1 MKSGWYVLG
10 LISSTA
16 SLAQFMLDGQ
26 AILGVNNG
34 EIDICVPLNA
44 GTTLTTRKGE
54 GCTYTIRT
62 IYAWD

>member
-1 MKSGWYVLG
+1 
-10 LISSTA
+10 
-16 SLAQFMLDGQ
+16 MLDGQ

-54 GCTYTIRT
+54 GYTYTIRT